1 MGEVR
6 LSVNQWQVVGSRA
19 GLSCDTPRSEKHQ
32 LQPGERDTHRERG
45 REKVE
50 VGGTEEKESERER
63 ESGENP
69 GTFYLCFIHQSNRIT
84 LRFPLP
90 TSCQQCMLA
99 PCNK

>member
-63 ESGENP
+63 EGRKPRNILPVLHTPIKSHHLTVSPPN
-69 GTFYLCFIHQSNRIT
+69 F
-84 LRFPLP
+84 LP
-90 TSCQQCMLA
+90 TVHVGPVQ
-99 PCNK
+99 